1 MSLVSD
7 VQKITAPLR
16 RKVDLMV
23 ARSVL
28 RLTKFESGIQ
38 FAQLDLLA
46 DETRDNVENIQQYG
60 FASTPED
67 GSVGVVV
74 CVAGDRAHAVLI
86 ATDDPRHRPDL
97 EVGEVAIYTKFGDQI
112 RITKDGEILID
123 ASAKVIITT
132 PEVEMSGNLSVDG
145 DITAM
150 GDITDG
156 TRSMA
161 GDRTIYN
168 GHKHG
173 GVTTGPGTSA
183 VTDSPM

>member
-1 MSLVSD
+1 MSFVSD
-7 VQKITAPLR
+7 VQKITAPLKR
-16 RKVDLMV
+16 RIDLMV
-23 ARSVL
+23 ARSIL

-46 DETRDNVENIQQYG
+46 GETRDGVENVQQYG
-60 FASTPED
+60 FASNPED
-67 GSVGVVV
+67 GAIGVVV
-74 CVAGDRAHAVLI
+74 CAAGNRAHAVLI
-86 ATDDPRHRPDL
+86 ATDDPRYRPDL
-97 EVGEVAIYTKFGDQI
+97 EVGETAIYTKFGD
-112 RITKDGEILID
+112 RVKITKDGEVLID

-132 PEVEMSGNLSVDG
+132 PEVEMSGNLSVSG
-145 DITAM
+145 DITAT

-173 GVTTGPGTSA
+173 GVTTGAGTSA
-183 VTDSPM
+183 GPDSPM